1 MLKYLVKIK
10 KRGYAVESC
19 KDILEKINSLALPCE
34 ALVKEHTV
42 STNDDAKALAA
53 RGVREAVVIALSQ
66 SGGRGRMGRTFSSHR
81 GGLYMSYLTRPDS
94 AAADALFL
102 TVYTSVVVADA
113 IERLSGVKVGI
124 KWVNDLLL
132 CGKKICGILTE
143 GAFSANGGLEYA
155 IVGIGVNLHAREYES
170 EIADIASDIE
180 TLCGVHIEISGLAAE
195 IAAGLSAFSSA
206 DRAKV
211 IEKYRSRSVC
221 IGKRVRVISH
231 GTEYFA
237 NCVDISPSGAL
248 VVIPEGEEECVQ
260 LSSGEISIRF

>member
-1 MLKYLVKIK
+1 M
-10 KRGYAVESC
+10 ESC

-66 SGGRGRMGRTFSSHR
+66 SGGRGRMGRSFSSHR

-132 CGKKICGILTE
+132 CG
-143 GAFSANGGLEYA
+143 
-155 IVGIGVNLHAREYES
+155 VR
-170 EIADIASDIE
+170 
-180 TLCGVHIEISGLAAE
+180 IEIWGLAAE
-195 IAAGLSAFSSA
+195 IAAGLSAFASA